1 VAQVFDP
8 GITGDAV
15 AWSGRFEYDTDL
27 YDFNITHRRVGDDF
41 LANEMGY
48 VRRTDVKETSGEIE
62 WSPRPGVLG
71 IRQLGLTAEGSYLTD
86 LANNLLTRE
95 ITARFRFSM
104 ENTGHHFISV
114 SRELDILDDD
124 FRVYSNP
131 DNDDVVVIPA
141 GTYEWTGLFFNLST
155 DSRKALRFRGGGQLG
170 AYYNGQRASAN
181 LSTTWQPNSHFTAD
195 LSLNR
200 NSLRDIGSTIVPVY
214 QADNPD
220 DVLKQRFTTSTISLR
235 AQYAFTPDLFVKGYL
250 QYNDS
255 RNAIV
260 SNYLLHWII
269 RDGTEIYLVYNENY
283 DTGLTFDPRATNRT
297 LMLKATYLFIF

>member
-1 VAQVFDP
+1 
-8 GITGDAV
+8 
-15 AWSGRFEYDTDL
+15 
-27 YDFNITHRRVGDDF
+27 
-41 LANEMGY
+41 
-48 VRRTDVKETSGEIE
+48 
-62 WSPRPGVLG
+62 
-71 IRQLGLTAEGSYLTD
+71 
-86 LANNLLTRE
+86 
-95 ITARFRFSM
+95 M

-260 SNYLLHWII
+260 SNYLLHG
-269 RDGTEIYLVYNENY
+269 DLP
-283 DTGLTFDPRATNRT
+283 GLQ
-297 LMLKATYLFIF
+297 